1 MLCNQYDNATGQ
13 YVVSFLAD
21 IDPLNSKRWLVPAFC
36 TAEPLPERPPLTWPF
51 WKDGKWVLLPDYRGV
66 RLYRT
71 DSGSPAEI
79 TRSGVKPEDV
89 GLTETPRPSDEHVW
103 RDGAWRVDEQIVA
116 RKQREAAMNDFTSR
130 MEKARTKN
138 RGKADALAAG
148 QLDPFERALFEAW
161 AAYQMALVRVV
172 ESADFPES
180 HTWPNEPDD
189 LAIKKALREKK
200 AEEATR
206 LAEETPV
213 TGPDTAEIAPASQIL
228 PTK

>member
-51 WKDGKWVLLPDYRGV
+51 WKDGIWVLLPDYRGV

-103 RDGAWRVDEQIVA
+103 RDGAWRVDGQIVA

-172 ESADFPES
+172 ESAEFPAS
-180 HTWPNEPDD
+180 HAWPDEPDEA
-189 LAIKKALREKK
+189 AIRIAVDEKQR
-200 AEEATR
+200 AEEEKR
-206 LAEETPV
+206 RAEEV
-213 TGPDTAEIAPASQIL
+213 AAASEAAVEPDPSSPPQ
-228 PTK
+228 